1 MLASIDHVISAQNL
15 LRIRQL
21 LDDSPFI
28 DGKLSAGMVAQ
39 GVKNNQEMNPQSE
52 HFRELNELVMG
63 NLVRHPKYKAAAWP
77 KRVAVP
83 FYAKYEPGME
93 YGEHVDD
100 PVMGQS
106 PDLYRTDISTTIF
119 LSAPDE
125 YEGGELTIRDTY
137 GERQI
142 KLAAGSAVVYP
153 SHSRH
158 YVAPVTKGVRLVA
171 VTWAQST
178 IRDPSQR
185 EMLYELNQA
194 REMLFKELPE
204 SEATRKVSATFNNL
218 VRRWIEL

>member
-1 MLASIDHVISAQNL
+1 LA
-15 LRIRQL
+15 
-21 LDDSPFI
+21 
-28 DGKLSAGMVAQ
+28 
-39 GVKNNQEMNPQSE
+39 
-52 HFRELNELVMG
+52 
-63 NLVRHPKYKAAAWP
+63 YKAAAWP